1 MNKKHFLELLL
12 FLTEIRTKHKINS
25 KDRWELDNHIKL
37 IKELVDTTNDQNS
50 LDKNKSKNV
59 ISDIIKWI
67 IRFLTSP

>member
-1 MNKKHFLELLL
+1 MNKKHLLELLL

-50 LDKNKSKNV
+50 LDKNKSKSV